1 MYNIFASDELTA
13 RSEVVASQ
21 LMPAA
26 FSVSTDDADKW
37 QLQSGDMLTVTV
49 KGVATTL
56 PVQLVDYLAESCVGY
71 PVGQAGALEAL
82 LAQPYTDISIVK
94 SATTNIVTQA
104 VSPANNGGVTAQVTP
119 GEGV

>member
-1 MYNIFASDELTA
+1 
-13 RSEVVASQ
+13 
-21 LMPAA
+21 
-26 FSVSTDDADKW
+26 
-37 QLQSGDMLTVTV
+37 MLTVTV

-71 PVGQAGALEAL
+71 PVGQAGELEAL

-94 SATTNIVTQA
+94 SATTNTVVPPA
-104 VSPANNGGVTAQVTP
+104 ANNGGLTAQVTP